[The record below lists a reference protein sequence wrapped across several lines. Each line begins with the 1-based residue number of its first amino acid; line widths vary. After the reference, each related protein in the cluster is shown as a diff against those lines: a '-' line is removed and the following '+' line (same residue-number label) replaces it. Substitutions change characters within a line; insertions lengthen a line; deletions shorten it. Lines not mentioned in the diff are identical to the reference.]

1 MIFDAHAHYDDDAYD
16 ADRDVL
22 LSRLHGEGVGYILNS
37 GSDIASSEAS
47 VSLAHRWDFVWAAV
61 GVHPHEAKSWND
73 EAEMRLRELLE
84 DPRVVALG
92 EIGLDYH
99 YDLSPR
105 EVQKAVFRRQLE
117 IARERDI
124 PVVIHEREALGD
136 TLEMIGDF
144 PGIRGMFHCFSG
156 SPETAAELVKKGWY
170 ISLGGAVT
178 FKNAKKPPAVL
189 ASVPEDRL
197 LVETDCPYMAPVPH
211 RGKRNHSGRISFVL
225 EKAEEVRGV
234 PANIIEQQ
242 TCENALRL
250 FGIKERERKDV

>member
-1 MIFDAHAHYDDDAYD
+1 MIFDAHAHYDDHAFD
-16 ADRDVL
+16 ADRDEL
-22 LSRLHGEGVGYILNS
+22 LSSMAEKGVGYILNS
-37 GSDIASSEAS
+37 GSDIPSSEAS
-47 VSLAHRWDFVWAAV
+47 VELAGLYPFVYAAV
-61 GVHPHEAKSWND
+61 GVHPHEAKTWNG
-73 EAEMRLRELLE
+73 EAEERLKELLNA
-84 DPRVVALG
+84 PKVVALG

-105 EVQKAVFRRQLE
+105 DVQKAVFRRQLE
-117 IARERDI
+117 IACEKNI

-136 TLEMIGDF
+136 TLEIIKDF
-144 PGIRGMFHCFSG
+144 PAVRGMFHCFSG

-211 RGKRNHSGRISFVL
+211 RGKRNDSSLISYVL
-225 EKAEEVRGV
+225 QKAEEVRGIS
-234 PANIIEQQ
+234 AKEIETR

-250 FGIKERERKDV
+250 FGIRSKA

>member
-1 MIFDAHAHYDDDAYD
+1 MIFDSHAHYDDHAFD
-16 ADRDVL
+16 ADRDEL
-22 LSRLHGEGVGYILNS
+22 LASMAEKGVGYILNS
-37 GSDIASSEAS
+37 GSDIPSSEAS
-47 VSLAHRWDFVWAAV
+47 VSLAKRFPFVYAAA
-61 GVHPHEAKSWND
+61 GVHPHEAKTWD
-73 EAEMRLRELLE
+73 DGAEKRLRELLE
-84 DPRVVALG
+84 EDKVVALG

-105 EVQKAVFRRQLE
+105 DVQKAVFRRQLE
-117 IARERDI
+117 IAVERNI

-136 TLEMIGDF
+136 TLEIINDF
-144 PGIRGMFHCFSG
+144 PGVRGMFHCFSG

-211 RGKRNHSGRISFVL
+211 RGKRNDSSLISLVL
-225 EKAEEVRGV
+225 QKAEEVRGV
-234 PANIIEQQ
+234 SAGYIEDK

-250 FGIKERERKDV
+250 FGINPKSEE

>member
-1 MIFDAHAHYDDDAYD
+1 MIFDSHAHYDDHAFDE
-16 ADRDVL
+16 DRDEL
-22 LSRLHGEGVGYILNS
+22 LASMSEKGVGYILNS
-37 GSDIASSEAS
+37 GSDVPSSEAS
-47 VSLAHRWDFVWAAV
+47 VSLSKKYPFVYAAV
-61 GVHPHEAKSWND
+61 GVHPHEAKTWNA
-73 EAEMRLRELLE
+73 EAEKRLKELLE
-84 DPRVVALG
+84 EEKVVALG

-105 EVQKAVFRRQLE
+105 EVQKAVFRKQLE
-117 IARERDI
+117 IARENNI
-124 PVVIHEREALGD
+124 PVVIHERDALAD
-136 TLEMIGDF
+136 TLEIIKDF
-144 PGIRGMFHCFSG
+144 PDVRGMFHCFSG

-211 RGKRNHSGRISFVL
+211 RGKRNDSSLISFVL
-225 EKAEEVRGV
+225 QKAGEVRGV
-234 PANIIEQQ
+234 SAEYIENK

-250 FGIKERERKDV
+250 FGICPKDEG